1 MIVKSLKTRNLISG
15 DTLTIPYYEWQ
26 GSPDHPSVYI
36 QAGIHG
42 QEYMGYGVALCL
54 IEYFKKNPPKGKVT
68 LVPKVNP
75 YGMNVK
81 MGDTTYG
88 RFDPTTGA
96 NWNRNYA
103 NWLKDPEEFASAHQ
117 GQSWSQIKEA
127 LRTEAKHALTRTEP
141 QSYQDKLAYQLQV
154 LAIQHDIMLDLHCD
168 GISLPYI
175 YCPDYALDY
184 AKQLEFDYHLT
195 AHRFFKGSFDHAMVY
210 PFWAV
215 FEYMRFPSDQL
226 DMMAFTLELGN
237 KEYFD
242 LERCQKFADRIVKFL
257 QTPYKKAADNPK
269 QYACHQ
275 REFIDIYSP
284 QAGMLYDFAPLG
296 TMVPAGQPLCLLLAT
311 HNDVCS
317 LDERIIPITYHLP
330 CTPIARTPAGS
341 VHEGV
346 SVVSCV
352 L

>member
-1 MIVKSLKTRNLISG
+1 MKSLKTRKLISG
-15 DTLTIPYYEWQ
+15 DMLTIPYYEWD
-26 GSPDHPSVYI
+26 GGESPSVYI

-42 QEYMGYGVALCL
+42 QEYMGYGVTLCL

-68 LVPKVNP
+68 IVPKANP

-103 NWLKDPEEFASAHQ
+103 NWLNDPEIFCRIHQ
-117 GQSWSQIKEA
+117 GKSWSDIKKALKLEA
-127 LRTEAKHALTRTEP
+127 SKALTKTEP
-141 QSYQDKLAYQLQV
+141 QSYQSKLAYQLQN
-154 LAIQHDIMLDLHCD
+154 LASQHDILLDLHCD
-168 GISLPYI
+168 SISLPYV
-175 YCPDYALDY
+175 YCQDYALDY
-184 AKQLEFDYHLT
+184 ARQLGFDYHLT
-195 AHRFFKGSFDHAMVY
+195 TERHFKESFDDATIY
-210 PFWAV
+210 PFWTI
-215 FEYMRFPSDQL
+215 FERMGFPIDQL
-226 DMMAFTLELGN
+226 DMMSFTLELGN

-242 LERCQKFADRIVKFL
+242 LQKCQQFANKIVKFL
-257 QTPYKKAADNPK
+257 EAPYKKSANNPH
-269 QYACHQ
+269 QHTCHKSQ
-275 REFIDIYSP
+275 FVDIYSP

-296 TMVPAGQPLCLLLAT
+296 NLVSAGQPLCFLLAT
-311 HNDVCS
+311 HNDTCP
-317 LDERIIPITYHLP
+317 LNERIVPITYHLD

-346 SVVSCV
+346 SVISCV

>member
-1 MIVKSLKTRNLISG
+1 MQQKAINTRSLISG
-15 DTLTIPYYEWQ
+15 DTLTIPYFEWD
-26 GSPDHPSVYI
+26 GGEGPSVFI

-54 IEYFKKNPPKGKVT
+54 IEHFKNNPPTGKVT
-68 LVPKVNP
+68 IVPKANP

-103 NWLKDPEEFASAHQ
+103 NWLKNPEAFTRAHQ
-117 GQSWSQIKEA
+117 SKSWPQVKEA
-127 LRTEAKHALTRTEP
+127 LRIEAQKALTSTNP
-141 QSYQDKLAYQLQV
+141 QSYQNKLAYQLQN
-154 LAIQHDIMLDLHCD
+154 LAVQHDILLDLHCD

-175 YCPDYALDY
+175 YCQDYALDY
-184 AKQLEFDYHLT
+184 ARQLKFDYHLT
-195 AHRFFKGSFDHAMVY
+195 ARRHFKESFDDASIY
-210 PFWAV
+210 PFWTV
-215 FEYMRFPSDQL
+215 FEQMGFPIDQL
-226 DMMAFTLELGN
+226 DMMAFTLELGS

-242 LERCQKFADRIVKFL
+242 LPTCQQFSDRIVQFL
-257 QTPYKKAADNPK
+257 KAPYKKTANNLHQD
-269 QYACHQ
+269 ACDKSQ
-275 REFIDIYSP
+275 FIDIYSP

-296 TMVPAGQPLCLLLAT
+296 KLVPAGEPLCLLLAT
-311 HNDVCS
+311 HNEMCP
-317 LDERIIPITYHLP
+317 LNKRLIPLTHHLP

-346 SVVSCV
+346 SVISCV
-352 L
+352 LY